1 MQRAFS
7 TILFVIILIALF
19 TGNLRSLSSNS
30 EVKNMKHN
38 RLIHEKSPYLLQ
50 HAENPVDWYAWE
62 PNRLIHEKS
71 PYLLQHAENP
81 VDWYAWEPEAFEKA
95 RKENKPIFL
104 SIGYSTCHWC
114 HVMAH
119 ESFENPEVARL
130 MNEVFVCIK
139 VDREE
144 RPDIDNIYMRVCQMM
159 TGSGGWP
166 LTILMTPD
174 KKPFFAG
181 TYIPRESH
189 HGRLGMLDLVPRIK
203 EVWDT
208 QHADILK
215 SADQITASLN
225 QLSQGSTGDE
235 LDKSTLKTAYEQL
248 SSRFSEQ
255 YGGFGN
261 APKFPSPQNLLFLLR
276 YWQSTN
282 DEKALRMVVK
292 TLQSM
297 QEGGIYDHIGFG
309 FHRYSTDSHW
319 LVPHF
324 EKMLYDQAMLAMA
337 YIEAY
342 QATGKKELRETA
354 KKIFTYVL
362 RDMTDS
368 KGGFYSAEDADSEGV
383 EGKFYVWTEDEIRK
397 VLKGEEADLIINV
410 YNIDK
415 TGNFRDE
422 ASVENT
428 GANILHLEKTLT
440 EVAFKNKTS
449 VDELKERVEAA
460 RQKLFTARNKRIHP
474 HKDDKILTDW
484 NGLMIAAL
492 AKGAQV
498 CNEPEY
504 ADAAKRA
511 ADFILTDMRRPDGR
525 ILHRYRDGHA
535 AILANVDDYAFLIW
549 GLLELY
555 ETVFDVHYLQTA
567 LNLNSEMIRYF
578 WDEQNGGF
586 YFTADDAEELI
597 VRQKDIY
604 DGAIP
609 SGNSVAVLNLFRLA
623 RITANSDLEDK
634 ANKIML
640 AFSKDVKSVPSGYT
654 QMMVGLDFGIGPS
667 YEIVIVGNPEAKDT
681 KEMLNSLRK
690 HFVPNKVVLLRPS
703 DQEEPDIIRLA
714 KFTEYQS
721 SFDGK
726 ATAYVCLDY
735 ACKMPT
741 TDTEEMLKL
750 LNVSSE

>member
-1 MQRAFS
+1 MQRVLS
-7 TILFVIILIALF
+7 SLLSCIILITVFA
-19 TGNLRSLSSNS
+19 GSLRALSSDT
-30 EVKNMKHN
+30 EVKNMKHKSVEDDIKKHYN
-38 RLIHEKSPYLLQ
+38 RLKLEKSPYLLQ
-50 HAENPVDWYAWE
+50 HADNPVYWYAWG
-62 PNRLIHEKS
+62 
-71 PYLLQHAENP
+71 
-81 VDWYAWEPEAFEKA
+81 PEAFEKA

-119 ESFENPEVARL
+119 ESFEDAEVARL
-130 MNEVFVCIK
+130 MNEVFICIK

-144 RPDIDNIYMRVCQMM
+144 RQDIDNVYMRVCQMM

-181 TYIPRESH
+181 TYIPRESN
-189 HGRLGMLDLVPRIK
+189 HGRLGMLDLIPRIK

-208 QHADILK
+208 QHDEIIK
-215 SADQITASLN
+215 SADQITEKLN
-225 QLSQGSTGDE
+225 MIAQSSSGSE
-235 LDKSTLKTAYEQL
+235 LDKSTLKAAYEQL
-248 SSRFSEQ
+248 NGRYSEQ

-297 QEGGIYDHIGFG
+297 QNGGIYDHIGFG

-342 QATGKKELRETA
+342 QVTEIKEFEETA
-354 KKIFTYVL
+354 KEVFTYAL
-362 RDMTDS
+362 RDMTDK

-383 EGKFYVWTEDEIRK
+383 EGKFYVWTEDEIRQI
-397 VLKGEEADLIINV
+397 LKGDEADLIINV
-410 YNIDK
+410 YSIDK

-422 ASVENT
+422 ASGENT
-428 GANILHLEKTLT
+428 GANILHLDKSLT
-440 EVAFKNKTS
+440 EVAFKNKES
-449 VDELKERVEAA
+449 VDELKKHVEVAREKLFAA
-460 RQKLFTARNKRIHP
+460 RDKRVHP
-474 HKDDKILTDW
+474 YKDDKILTDW

-492 AKGAQV
+492 AKGAQAF
-498 CNEPEY
+498 NEPKY
-504 ADAAKRA
+504 AVAAKRA
-511 ADFILTDMRRPDGR
+511 ADFILTDMRREDGR
-525 ILHRYRDGHA
+525 ILHRYREGET

-555 ETVFDVHYLQTA
+555 ETVFDVDYLQAA
-567 LNLNSEMIRYF
+567 LDLNSEMIKFF
-578 WDEQNGGF
+578 WDEQDGGF

-597 VRQKDIY
+597 VRQKEIY

-609 SGNSVAVLNLFRLA
+609 SGNSVAVSNLFRLS
-623 RITANSDLEDK
+623 RITANTDFEDK

-640 AFSKDVKSVPSGYT
+640 AFSKDVESAPSGYT
-654 QMMVGLDFGIGPS
+654 QMMVALGFGIGPS
-667 YEIVIVGNPEAKDT
+667 YEIVIVGNPEADDT
-681 KEMLNSLRK
+681 KEMLNSLGK
-690 HFVPNKVVLLRPS
+690 HFIPYKVVLLKHA
-703 DQEEPDIIRLA
+703 DQETTDITRIA
-714 KFTEYQS
+714 EYTEYHS

-726 ATAYVCLDY
+726 ATAYVCLDF
-735 ACKMPT
+735 ACKMPVT
-741 TDTEEMLKL
+741 NTKDMLKL
-750 LNVSSE
+750 LNVSSSK

>member
-1 MQRAFS
+1 
-7 TILFVIILIALF
+7 
-19 TGNLRSLSSNS
+19 
-30 EVKNMKHN
+30 MKHKSADSDIKKYHN
-38 RLIHEKSPYLLQ
+38 RLKLEKSPYLLQ
-50 HAENPVDWYAWE
+50 HADNPVAWYAWG
-62 PNRLIHEKS
+62 
-71 PYLLQHAENP
+71 
-81 VDWYAWEPEAFEKA
+81 PEAFEKA
-95 RKENKPIFL
+95 IKENKPIFL

-119 ESFENPEVARL
+119 ESFEDPEVARL
-130 MNEVFVCIK
+130 MNEVFICIK

-189 HGRLGMLDLVPRIK
+189 QGRLGMLDLVPRVK
-203 EVWDT
+203 EAWDT
-208 QHADILK
+208 QHDEILK
-215 SADQITASLN
+215 SADKITASLN
-225 QLSQGSTGDE
+225 QIAHDASGSE

-248 SSRFSEQ
+248 TGRYSEQ

-276 YWQSTN
+276 YWQSMN

-297 QEGGIYDHIGFG
+297 QNGGIYDHVGFG

-337 YIEAY
+337 YTEAY
-342 QATGKKELRETA
+342 QATGNEEFKETA
-354 KKIFTYVL
+354 KEIFTYVL
-362 RDMTDS
+362 RDMTDW

-383 EGKFYVWTEDEIRK
+383 EGKFYVWTEDEIRLI
-397 VLKGEEADLIINV
+397 LKGEEADLIIDV

-422 ASVENT
+422 ASGEST
-428 GANILHLEKTLT
+428 GSNILNLEKTLT
-440 EVAFKNKTS
+440 EIAFRNKES
-449 VDELKERVEAA
+449 VDGLKERVETA
-460 RQKLFTARNKRIHP
+460 RQKLFAVRDKRTHP

-484 NGLMIAAL
+484 NGLMITAL

-498 CNEPEY
+498 FDEPKY

-511 ADFILTDMRRPDGR
+511 ADFILADMRREDGR
-525 ILHRYRDGHA
+525 ILHRYREGHA
-535 AILANVDDYAFLIW
+535 AILANADDYAFLIW

-555 ETVFDVHYLQTA
+555 ETVFDVHYLRTA
-567 LNLNSEMIRYF
+567 LDLNGELIKYF
-578 WDEQNGGF
+578 WDEQDGGF

-597 VRQKDIY
+597 VRQKEIY

-623 RITANSDLEDK
+623 RITANTDLEDK

-640 AFSKDVKSVPSGYT
+640 AFSKDVGSAPSGYT
-654 QMMVGLDFGIGPS
+654 QMMVALGFGIGPS
-667 YEIVIVGNPEAKDT
+667 YEIVIVGDPEAEDT
-681 KEMLNSLRK
+681 KDMLSALGK
-690 HFVPNKVVLLRPS
+690 HFIPYKVVLLKPAG
-703 DQEEPDIIRLA
+703 QETPDITRIA
-714 KFTEYQS
+714 DYTEYHS
-721 SFDGK
+721 SIDGK
-726 ATAYVCLDY
+726 ATAYVCLDF
-735 ACKMPT
+735 ACKMPVT
-741 TDTEEMLKL
+741 STEDMLKL
-750 LNVSSE
+750 LNVPPG

>member
-30 EVKNMKHN
+30 EVKNMKH
-38 RLIHEKSPYLLQ
+38 
-50 HAENPVDWYAWE
+50 
-62 PNRLIHEKS
+62 NRLIHEKS

-144 RPDIDNIYMRVCQMM
+144 RPDIDNIYMRACQKM

-181 TYIPRESH
+181 TYIPMESH

-248 SSRFSEQ
+248 SRRFSEQ

-261 APKFPSPQNLLFLLR
+261 APKFPRPQNLLFLLR

-282 DEKALRMVVK
+282 DEKALWMVVK

-422 ASVENT
+422 ASGKNT

-640 AFSKDVKSVPSGYT
+640 AFSKDVKSEPFGYT

-667 YEIVIVGNPEAKDT
+667 YEIVIVGNPEATDT
-681 KEMLNSLRK
+681 KEMLNFLRK

>member
-30 EVKNMKHN
+30 EVKNMKH
-38 RLIHEKSPYLLQ
+38 
-50 HAENPVDWYAWE
+50 
-62 PNRLIHEKS
+62 NRLIHEKS

-144 RPDIDNIYMRVCQMM
+144 RPDIDNIYMRVCRMM
-159 TGSGGWP
+159 NFGRGGWP
-166 LTILMTPD
+166 LTIFMTPD
-174 KKPFFAG
+174 KKPFSAR
-181 TYIPRESH
+181 TYIPRESR
-189 HGRLGMLDLVPRIK
+189 HGREGMLDLIPRIK
-203 EVWDT
+203 EEWDT

-362 RDMTDS
+362 RDMTDP

-422 ASVENT
+422 ASGENT

-504 ADAAKRA
+504 ADAARRA

-555 ETVFDVHYLQTA
+555 ETIFDVHYLQTA
-567 LNLNSEMIRYF
+567 LDLNNEMIKYF

>member
-1 MQRAFS
+1 MGGDPGGQSAYDGGVTVRAAVVPEDRASKDGSDHCGHDGGENFR
-7 TILFVIILIALF
+7 
-19 TGNLRSLSSNS
+19 GNPLLGRHRAG
-30 EVKNMKHN
+30 ERQDKG
-38 RLIHEKSPYLLQ
+38 HEKTHCAPGSARDEGDAASRHKNACREGRKRKPAAEGATKDMSGFQALKKA
-50 HAENPVDWYAWE
+50 AENPCQQQDAE
-62 PNRLIHEKS
+62 GGNKLQGPGERHPRK
-71 PYLLQHAENP
+71 LLSAP
-81 VDWYAWEPEAFEKA
+81 G
-95 RKENKPIFL
+95 RKED
-104 SIGYSTCHWC
+104 
-114 HVMAH
+114 
-119 ESFENPEVARL
+119 ESCEEGEGARDHKGQG
-130 MNEVFVCIK
+130 NSGCV
-139 VDREE
+139 E
-144 RPDIDNIYMRVCQMM
+144 R
-159 TGSGGWP
+159 
-166 LTILMTPD
+166 L
-174 KKPFFAG
+174 
-181 TYIPRESH
+181 
-189 HGRLGMLDLVPRIK
+189 
-203 EVWDT
+203 
-208 QHADILK
+208 
-215 SADQITASLN
+215 
-225 QLSQGSTGDE
+225 
-235 LDKSTLKTAYEQL
+235 
-248 SSRFSEQ
+248 
-255 YGGFGN
+255 
-261 APKFPSPQNLLFLLR
+261 
-276 YWQSTN
+276 
-282 DEKALRMVVK
+282 
-292 TLQSM
+292 
-297 QEGGIYDHIGFG
+297 
-309 FHRYSTDSHW
+309 
-319 LVPHF
+319 
-324 EKMLYDQAMLAMA
+324 LAMA

-422 ASVENT
+422 ASGENT

-504 ADAAKRA
+504 ANVAKRA
-511 ADFILTDMRRPDGR
+511 ADFILTDMHRPDGR

-555 ETVFDVHYLQTA
+555 ETIFDVHYLQTA
-567 LNLNSEMIRYF
+567 LNLNNEMIKYF
-578 WDEQNGGF
+578 WDEQDGGF

-597 VRQKDIY
+597 VRQKEIY

-609 SGNSVAVLNLFRLA
+609 SGNSVAVLNLLRLS
-623 RITANSDLEDK
+623 RITADPELEDK
-634 ANKIML
+634 ANKILL
-640 AFSKDVKSVPSGYT
+640 AFSEDVKSVPSGYT
-654 QMMVGLDFGIGPS
+654 QMMVALDFGIGPS
-667 YEIVIVGNPEAKDT
+667 YEIVIVGNPQAKDT

-690 HFVPNKVVLLRPS
+690 HFIPNKVVLLRPS

-721 SFDGK
+721 SLDGK

-750 LNVSSE
+750 LNVSSQK

>member
-30 EVKNMKHN
+30 EVKNMKH
-38 RLIHEKSPYLLQ
+38 
-50 HAENPVDWYAWE
+50 
-62 PNRLIHEKS
+62 NRLIHEKS

-144 RPDIDNIYMRVCQMM
+144 RPDIDNIYMRACQKM

-189 HGRLGMLDLVPRIK
+189 HGRRSMLDLVPRIK

-215 SADQITASLN
+215 FADQITASLN

-422 ASVENT
+422 ASGKNT

-555 ETVFDVHYLQTA
+555 ETAFDVHYLQTA

-640 AFSKDVKSVPSGYT
+640 AFSKDVKSEPFGYT

>member
-30 EVKNMKHN
+30 EVKNMKH
-38 RLIHEKSPYLLQ
+38 
-50 HAENPVDWYAWE
+50 
-62 PNRLIHEKS
+62 NRLIHEKS

-144 RPDIDNIYMRVCQMM
+144 RPDIDNIYMRACQKM

-215 SADQITASLN
+215 FADQITASLN

-362 RDMTDS
+362 RDMTDP

-681 KEMLNSLRK
+681 KEMLNFLRK

>member
-1 MQRAFS
+1 MLKVLS
-7 TILFVIILIALF
+7 SLLPCIILITLF
-19 TGNLRSLSSNS
+19 TVNLRTLPSDT
-30 EVKNMKHN
+30 EVKKMKNKSDEGDTKKHYN
-38 RLIHEKSPYLLQ
+38 RLKLEKSPYLLQ
-50 HAENPVDWYAWE
+50 HADNPVDWYAWG
-62 PNRLIHEKS
+62 
-71 PYLLQHAENP
+71 
-81 VDWYAWEPEAFEKA
+81 PEAFEKA

-144 RPDIDNIYMRVCQMM
+144 RQDIDNIYMRVCQMM

-166 LTILMTPD
+166 LTVLMTPD

-181 TYIPRESH
+181 TYIPRESN
-189 HGRLGMLDLVPRIK
+189 HGRLGMLDLIPRIK
-203 EVWDT
+203 EIWST
-208 QHADILK
+208 QHDEIIK
-215 SADQITASLN
+215 SADQITEKLN
-225 QLSQGSTGDE
+225 MIAQSSSGPE
-235 LDKSTLKTAYEQL
+235 LDKSTLRTAYEQL
-248 SSRFSEQ
+248 SGRYSEQ

-282 DEKALRMVVK
+282 DEKALRMVVS
-292 TLQSM
+292 TLQFM
-297 QEGGIYDHIGFG
+297 QNGGIYDHLGFG

-342 QATGKKELRETA
+342 QATGIKEFEETA
-354 KKIFTYVL
+354 REIFTYVL
-362 RDMTDS
+362 RDMTDK

-383 EGKFYVWTEDEIRK
+383 EGKFYVWTVDEIRQ
-397 VLKGEEADLIINV
+397 VLKGDEADLIINV
-410 YNIDK
+410 YSIDK

-422 ASVENT
+422 ASGENT
-428 GANILHLEKTLT
+428 GTNILHLTGSLT
-440 EVAFKNKTS
+440 EIAFKNKES
-449 VDELKERVEAA
+449 VDGLKERVEAA
-460 RQKLFTARNKRIHP
+460 RQKLFATRNKRIHP

-492 AKGAQV
+492 AKGAQAFD
-498 CNEPEY
+498 EPKY
-504 ADAAKRA
+504 AEAAKRA
-511 ADFILTDMRRPDGR
+511 ADFILTDMRREDGR
-525 ILHRYRDGHA
+525 ILHRYRDGDT

-555 ETVFDVHYLQTA
+555 ETVFDVGYLRTA
-567 LNLNSEMIRYF
+567 LSLNGEMIKYF
-578 WDEQNGGF
+578 WDEQDGGF
-586 YFTADDAEELI
+586 YFTAEDAEELI
-597 VRQKDIY
+597 VRQKEIY

-623 RITANSDLEDK
+623 RITANTDFEDK
-634 ANKIML
+634 ANMIL
-640 AFSKDVKSVPSGYT
+640 RAFSKDVQSAPSGYT
-654 QMMVGLDFGIGPS
+654 QMMVALGFGIGPS
-667 YEIVIVGNPEAKDT
+667 YEIVIVGEPEAEDT
-681 KEMLNSLRK
+681 KDMLNSLGK
-690 HFVPNKVVLLRPS
+690 HFIPYKVVLLKPA
-703 DQEEPDIIRLA
+703 DQETSDITSIA
-714 KFTEYQS
+714 EYIEYHS

-726 ATAYVCLDY
+726 ATAYVCLDF
-735 ACKMPT
+735 ACKMPVT
-741 TDTEEMLKL
+741 NTDEMLKL
-750 LNVSSE
+750 LNVSSDK

>member
-1 MQRAFS
+1 
-7 TILFVIILIALF
+7 
-19 TGNLRSLSSNS
+19 
-30 EVKNMKHN
+30 MKHKSADSDIKKHHN
-38 RLIHEKSPYLLQ
+38 RLKLEKSPYLLQ
-50 HAENPVDWYAWE
+50 HAGNPVDWYAWG
-62 PNRLIHEKS
+62 
-71 PYLLQHAENP
+71 
-81 VDWYAWEPEAFEKA
+81 PEAFEKA

-144 RPDIDNIYMRVCQMM
+144 RQDIDNIYMRVCQMM

-181 TYIPRESH
+181 TYIPRESQ
-189 HGRLGMLDLVPRIK
+189 HGRLGMLDLIPRIK
-203 EVWDT
+203 EVWNT
-208 QHADILK
+208 QHDEILK
-215 SADQITASLN
+215 SADQITERLN
-225 QLSQGSTGDE
+225 MIAQGSTGDG

-248 SSRFSEQ
+248 NGRYSEQ

-276 YWQSTN
+276 YWQSTK

-297 QEGGIYDHIGFG
+297 QNGGIYDHVGFG

-342 QATGKKELRETA
+342 QATGNKEFEETA
-354 KKIFTYVL
+354 KEIFTYVL
-362 RDMTDS
+362 RDMTDP

-383 EGKFYVWTEDEIRK
+383 EGKFYVWTENEIRQ
-397 VLKGEEADLIINV
+397 VLKGEEANLIIDV
-410 YNIDK
+410 YSINK

-422 ASVENT
+422 ASGENT
-428 GANILHLEKTLT
+428 GTNILHREKTLT
-440 EVAFKNKTS
+440 EVAFKNKES
-449 VDELKERVEAA
+449 VDGLKERVEAA
-460 RQKLFTARNKRIHP
+460 RQKLFAVRDKRIHP

-498 CNEPEY
+498 FDEPKY
-504 ADAAKRA
+504 AEAAKRA
-511 ADFILTDMRRPDGR
+511 ADFILTDMRRKDGR
-525 ILHRYRDGHA
+525 ILHRYREGHA
-535 AILANVDDYAFLIW
+535 AILATADDYAFLIW

-555 ETVFDVHYLQTA
+555 ETVFDVHYLRTA
-567 LNLNSEMIRYF
+567 LDLKSEMIKYF
-578 WDEQNGGF
+578 WDEQDGGF

-597 VRQKDIY
+597 VRQKEIY

-609 SGNSVAVLNLFRLA
+609 SGNSVAVSNLFRLS
-623 RITANSDLEDK
+623 RITADTDFEEK
-634 ANKIML
+634 ASKIMH
-640 AFSKDVKSVPSGYT
+640 AFSKDVGSAPSGYA
-654 QMMVGLDFGIGPS
+654 QMMIGLGFGIGPS
-667 YEIVIVGNPEAKDT
+667 YEIVIVGDPEAGDT
-681 KEMLNSLRK
+681 KDMLNSLRK
-690 HFVPNKVVLLRPS
+690 HFIPYKVVLLKPAG
-703 DQEEPDIIRLA
+703 QKTPDITRIA
-714 KFTEYQS
+714 EYTEYHS
-721 SFDGK
+721 SLDGK
-726 ATAYVCLDY
+726 ATAYVCLDF
-735 ACKMPT
+735 ACKMPVT
-741 TDTEEMLKL
+741 ETEEMLKL
-750 LNVSSE
+750 LNVLSSK

>member
-1 MQRAFS
+1 MQKALSSLLPCF
-7 TILFVIILIALF
+7 ILITLF
-19 TGNLRSLSSNS
+19 TGGLRILSSDT
-30 EVKNMKHN
+30 EVKDMKNKSAEGDVKKHYN
-38 RLIHEKSPYLLQ
+38 RLKLEKSPYLLQ
-50 HAENPVDWYAWE
+50 HADNPVDWYAWG
-62 PNRLIHEKS
+62 
-71 PYLLQHAENP
+71 
-81 VDWYAWEPEAFEKA
+81 PEAFEKA
-95 RKENKPIFL
+95 REENKPIFL

-119 ESFENPEVARL
+119 ESFEDPEVARL
-130 MNEVFVCIK
+130 MNEVFICIK

-144 RPDIDNIYMRVCQMM
+144 RQDIDNIYMRVCQMM

-181 TYIPRESH
+181 TYIPRESQ
-189 HGRLGMLDLVPRIK
+189 HGRLGMLDLIPRIK

-208 QHADILK
+208 QHDKIIK
-215 SADQITASLN
+215 SADQITEKLN
-225 QLSQGSTGDE
+225 MIAQNSTGDG

-248 SSRFSEQ
+248 DGRYSEQ

-282 DEKALRMVVK
+282 EEKALRMVVK

-297 QEGGIYDHIGFG
+297 QNGGIYDHIGFG

-324 EKMLYDQAMLAMA
+324 EKMLYDQAMLAMV

-342 QATGKKELRETA
+342 QATGIKEFEETA
-354 KKIFTYVL
+354 KEIFTYVL
-362 RDMTDS
+362 RDMTDN

-383 EGKFYVWTEDEIRK
+383 EGKFYVWTEDEIRQ
-397 VLKGEEADLIINV
+397 VLKGDEADLIINV
-410 YNIDK
+410 YSIDK

-422 ASVENT
+422 ASGENT
-428 GANILHLEKTLT
+428 GANILHLEKSLT
-440 EVAFKNKTS
+440 EVAFKNKES
-449 VDELKERVEAA
+449 VDGLKERVEAA
-460 RQKLFTARNKRIHP
+460 RQKLFAVRDKRIHP

-492 AKGAQV
+492 AKGSQV
-498 CNEPEY
+498 FDEPKY
-504 ADAAKRA
+504 AEAAKRA
-511 ADFILTDMRRPDGR
+511 ADFILTDMRREDGR
-525 ILHRYRDGHA
+525 ILHRYRDGHT
-535 AILANVDDYAFLIW
+535 AILANADDYAFLIW

-567 LNLNSEMIRYF
+567 LDLNSEMIKYF
-578 WDEQNGGF
+578 WDEQDGGF

-597 VRQKDIY
+597 VRQKEIY

-623 RITANSDLEDK
+623 RITANTDFEDK
-634 ANKIML
+634 ANRIML
-640 AFSKDVKSVPSGYT
+640 AFSKDVESAPSGYT
-654 QMMVGLDFGIGPS
+654 QMMVALGFGIGPS
-667 YEIVIVGNPEAKDT
+667 YEIVIVGNPEAEDT
-681 KEMLNSLRK
+681 KDMLNSLRK
-690 HFVPNKVVLLRPS
+690 HFIPYKVVLLKPAG
-703 DQEEPDIIRLA
+703 QETADIIRIA
-714 KFTEYQS
+714 EYTEYHS

-726 ATAYVCLDY
+726 ATAYVCLDF
-735 ACKMPT
+735 ACKMPV

-750 LNVSSE
+750 LNVSSSK

>member
-30 EVKNMKHN
+30 EVKNMKH
-38 RLIHEKSPYLLQ
+38 
-50 HAENPVDWYAWE
+50 
-62 PNRLIHEKS
+62 NRLIHEKS

-215 SADQITASLN
+215 FADQITASLN

-248 SSRFSEQ
+248 SRRFSEQ